1 MEQTAL
7 IPKYVRNALD
17 RLQGV
22 ADDVRLVQGSARLKM
37 NNKRTVLYM
46 TFELQRPAR
55 CASVDE
61 WLGKLASFV
70 ICESGYGEVEGILG
84 SSGEVVGARVEVSYD
99 LKSF

>member
-7 IPKYVRNALD
+7 IPKYVKNALD
-17 RLQGV
+17 RLHSV
-22 ADDVRLVQGSARLKM
+22 ADDVQLVQGSARLKM

-46 TFELQRPAR
+46 EFELQKPSR

-61 WLGKLASFV
+61 WLGKLANYV
-70 ICESGYGEVEGILG
+70 LRESGYGEVEGILG
-84 SSGEVVGARVEVSYD
+84 SNGEVVGARVEVSYD